1 MVDILVPSFVGFA
14 IVAFVLGRYVVPP
27 VRRAMRKEQE
37 TVRKQMADAEAARAR
52 LEEAEAKYRDAV
64 ANARTEA
71 ARIRDAA
78 RADAQRIVEE
88 MRERAEHEAER
99 IRASGSEQLATERQQ
114 IVRELHAEV
123 GELATRMAGQV
134 VDEHMAEPANRSASV
149 DRFIDELEDM
159 SARSAQ
165 DPTGKGGS

>member
-1 MVDILVPSFVGFA
+1 MVSVLVPAFVGFA

-99 IRASGSEQLATERQQ
+99 IRASGEEQLATQRQQ

-123 GELATRMAGQV
+123 GDLATQLAGQV
-134 VDEHMAEPANRSASV
+134 VDDHMSEPANRSASV
-149 DRFIDELEDM
+149 DRVIDELEGM
-159 SARSAQ
+159 SAGSAP
-165 DPTGKGGS
+165 DAGGKGGS